1 MIVGMLLNFAHV
13 NAIKLLIGSA
23 VINGLLAP
31 PLIAIVLI
39 VCNNEKVMGEHK
51 NRRML
56 NVLGGLGLLMMTAA
70 AIALVVS
77 WLT

>member
-1 MIVGMLLNFAHV
+1 MLLNFAHV

-39 VCNNEKVMGEHK
+39 VCNNERVMGTHRNK
-51 NRRML
+51 RTL
-56 NVLGGLGLLMMTAA
+56 NILGIAGLALMTVAA
-70 AIALVVS
+70 VSLVVS
-77 WLT
+77 WF